1 MIRSL
6 IDYCIK
12 NALLVVILTG
22 LVAAAG
28 VWAMR
33 QLPLDAI
40 PDLSENQV
48 IVYTEWPGRGPQVIE
63 DQITYPLST
72 NLQGVAGIKDIRATS
87 FFGFS
92 LIYVIFKDDIDA
104 YWARSRVLEKLNYAQ
119 SVLPAG
125 VSPRL
130 GPDGTGVGHVFWY
143 VLEAEPGADGDLAT
157 LRAVQDFYL
166 RYKLQAVD
174 GVAEI
179 ASIGGYQREYQIDLD
194 PTRLEAYGLSA
205 AEIAMAVSRSNRDTG
220 GGIVEQS
227 DVELM
232 IRGRGYITSAEA
244 LREIVVKLDERGT
257 PVTLREVADVQLG
270 SMHRRGLLDENGAG
284 EVVGGIVVM
293 RQGENAAN
301 VIARVKAKLKEVEGG
316 LPEGV
321 RVKIAYDR
329 SDLINASINTLRE
342 SLIEEAIVVSLI
354 ILLFLFHV
362 RSALIVLIT
371 LPLSVLIGFLF
382 MHFAGISSN
391 IMSLGGIAIAVGVI
405 VDAAIVM
412 VENAYKQLSEVP
424 EGEELTDARRVAII
438 RRSCQQ
444 VGPAIVSSML
454 IILAS
459 FAPIFMLEDQEGK
472 LFSPLAWT
480 KTLTIIGASIL
491 AVTVVPVLLVWL
503 LRGRTQPES
512 RNPVTRATTALYLP
526 ILKLALRFPKTTL
539 LLNIVALV
547 VTLPMLFGLKIDWD
561 RDGVVDREIMALGR
575 EFMPPLDEG
584 SLLYMPTTLP
594 GVSVSEAKRLLQV
607 TDKIIAGHPEV
618 TYVLGKVGRADSA
631 TDPAPVEMLE
641 TIILLKPQDQWRPG
655 ITKKDIIGEL
665 DASLQIPGL
674 SNGWTQPI
682 INRINMLST
691 GIRTDLGIKVFGPD
705 LAKLG
710 ALSLEIEAALRPIPG
725 AADLYAERPVGGRFV
740 DITPDRAA
748 LARHGLMIEDVH
760 AVIEAALGGMSTTQA
775 VEGRARFA
783 VRVRYA
789 RDWRASVEELGGLLV
804 SAHGAQVPLAEL
816 AKIEVVDGPPMISSE
831 DGDLRGLVVLNV
843 RGRDVGSF
851 VEEADRV
858 VRERVVMPPG
868 YSWEWSGQWEGQQRA
883 RERLTLIIPA
893 VLLIIFVFLYMA
905 FQSVTESLL
914 VMLSV
919 PFAMIGGV
927 YLLWWMD
934 LKLSV
939 AVWVGFI
946 SLFGVAVETGVV
958 MVIYLHEALDARI
971 LDAAREG
978 RSVTVEELDAATVEG
993 AAQRLRPKLMTVT
1006 TDLIG
1011 LLPLLWA
1018 TGTGADVM
1026 KPIAVPVIG
1035 GMFTSAVHVLLVT
1048 PVIFIIMKRHAIRRN
1063 TLHLSADA
1071 QAQLDHE
1078 ARDATQ
1084 P

>member
-1 MIRSL
+1 M
-6 IDYCIK
+6 K
-12 NALLVVILTG
+12 NSLLVAIITA

-33 QLPLDAI
+33 EIPLDAI

-48 IVYTEWPGRGPQVIE
+48 IVYTEWPGRGPQVVE

-87 FFGFS
+87 AFGFS
-92 LIYVIFKDDIDA
+92 LIYVIFKEDVDG

-143 VLEAEPGADGDLAT
+143 VLKVDEGFGYDLAK
-157 LRAVQDFYL
+157 LREVQDYYI

-179 ASIGGYQREYQIDLD
+179 ASIGGFQREYQVDLD
-194 PTRLEAYGLSA
+194 PTRMEAYGLSVMEVTEA
-205 AEIAMAVSRSNRDTG
+205 IARSNRDTG
-220 GGIVEQS
+220 GGVIEQA
-227 DVELM
+227 DTELM
-232 IRGRGYITSAEA
+232 IRGRGY
-244 LREIVVKLDERGT
+244 LRGADDLRAIVVKRDEAGT
-257 PVTLREVADVQLG
+257 PVTLNEIAQVQLG
-270 SMHRRGLLDENGAG
+270 SMHRRGMLDEGGEG

-293 RQGENAAN
+293 RQGENAAR
-301 VIARVKAKLKEVEGG
+301 VIERVKAKIKELEGG
-316 LPEGV
+316 LPPG
-321 RVKIAYDR
+321 VKIVPAYDR
-329 SDLINASINTLRE
+329 SALIMAAVDTLRD
-342 SLIEEAIVVSLI
+342 SLLEEAVVVSLI
-354 ILLFLFHV
+354 ILLFLFHM
-362 RSALIVLIT
+362 RSALVVLVT
-371 LPLSVLIGFLF
+371 LPLSVLLGFLF
-382 MHFAGISSN
+382 MYFAGISSN

-412 VENAYKQLSEVP
+412 VENAYKQLSEEP
-424 EGEELTDARRVAII
+424 GGQAATEKRRREII
-438 RRSCQQ
+438 ARSCKQ

-459 FAPIFMLEDQEGK
+459 FAPIFLLEDQEGK
-472 LFSPLAWT
+472 LFRPLAWT
-480 KTLTIIGASIL
+480 KTLTIIGASVL
-491 AVTVVPVLLVWL
+491 AVTLVPALLLWL
-503 LRGRTQPES
+503 LKGEAKPE
-512 RNPVTRATTALYLP
+512 RANPITRLTTALYLP
-526 ILKLALRFPKTTL
+526 VLRAALRWPKTTL
-539 LLNIVALV
+539 LVNVIAL
-547 VTLPMLFGLKIDWD
+547 LIAWPMVFGAKIDLD
-561 RDGVVDREIMALGR
+561 GDGVPEREVMALGQ

-607 TDKIIAGHPEV
+607 TDRIIASHPEV
-618 TYVLGKVGRADSA
+618 AYVLGKVGRADTA

-641 TIILLKPQDQWRPG
+641 TIILLKPQEQWRPG

-665 DASLQIPGL
+665 DAMLQVPGL

-691 GIRTDLGIKVFGPD
+691 GIRTDLGVKVFGPD
-705 LAKLG
+705 LKKIG
-710 ALSLEIEAALRPIPG
+710 ELSREIEAVLRTVAG

-740 DITPDRAA
+740 DIEPDREA
-748 LARHGLMIEDVH
+748 LARYGLQVEDVH
-760 AVIEAALGGMSTTQA
+760 AVIEGALGGMAVTQV
-775 VEGRARFA
+775 VEGRSRFG

-789 RDWRASVEELGGLLV
+789 RDWRGSVEGLSELLV
-804 SAHGAQVPLAEL
+804 RAGEAQVPLGML
-816 AKIEVVDGPPMISSE
+816 AKISVVEGPAMISSE
-831 DGDLRGLVVLNV
+831 DGELRGLVVLNV

-851 VEEADRV
+851 VEEASRALEDKI
-858 VRERVVMPPG
+858 EKPAG

-883 RERLTLIIPA
+883 KKRLGVLVPA
-893 VLLIIFVFLYMA
+893 VLLIIFVFLYMT
-905 FQSVTESLL
+905 FQDVTESLL

-927 YLLWWMD
+927 YLLWALE
-934 LKLSV
+934 LKMSV

-958 MVIYLHEALDARI
+958 MVIYLHEALDERI
-971 LDAAREG
+971 LEARREG
-978 RSVTVEELDAATVEG
+978 REVTLEELDEATEQG

-1011 LLPLLWA
+1011 LLPLMWA

-1048 PVIFIIMKRHAIRRN
+1048 PVIFIIMKRYAIRRG
-1063 TLHLSADA
+1063 TLKLSADG

-1078 ARDATQ
+1078 AGREAA
-1084 P
+1084 